1 MNFFQKFIDETLR
14 AIGYITRDN
23 YQSLISVKKV
33 REFYEIDSTN
43 YTKVNFYWR
52 CLNYL
57 EENRIITRVG
67 TSVPKRYRVFNFY
80 KFFDLLYHSYLNR
93 VELATSAE

>member
-43 YTKVNFYWR
+43 Y
-52 CLNYL
+52 
-57 EENRIITRVG
+57 
-67 TSVPKRYRVFNFY
+67 Y
-80 KFFDLLYHSYLNR
+80 KSWY
-93 VELATSAE
+93 